1 MQNWEAQD
9 SQAGFDVQTLKMKYE
24 VGTVTGRLDIP
35 PYVTMVPPCLK
46 NKGLW
51 LLHEIKILTL
61 SNSTRYL
68 KNLSTR
74 EAAFPPTQLNPNAGS
89 GKAP

>member
-1 MQNWEAQD
+1 
-9 SQAGFDVQTLKMKYE
+9 MKYE
-24 VGTVTGRLDIP
+24 VGAVTGRLDIP
-35 PYVTMVPPCLK
+35 PYVTMVPPCLN
-46 NKGLW
+46 NKGYGYAWNKNSNFVKL
-51 LLHEIKILTL
+51 KTL
-61 SNSTRYL
+61 YL